1 MMRTAK
7 RIMVIWILAFVVIV
21 VWAVISKT
29 PWAATVDP
37 LTAGKSF
44 THWVEPFRELA
55 GALLVAVPAV
65 ILIRSG
71 WAWFTRTVLGREA
84 PQRVRVQRRSTPVGV
99 SQDQGARELVRSR

>member
-1 MMRTAK
+1 MRTTK
-7 RIMVIWILAFVVIV
+7 RIMVIWVLAFVVIV
-21 VWAVISKT
+21 VWAAISKT

-65 ILIRSG
+65 LLIRSG
-71 WAWFTRTVLGREA
+71 WAWFAGTVLGREA
-84 PQRVRVQRRSTPVGV
+84 PQRVRIHRNTAPVE
-99 SQDQGARELVRSR
+99 SSHDRPARELVRSR

>member
-1 MMRTAK
+1 MRTAQ
-7 RIMVIWILAFVVIV
+7 RVMVIWILAFLVLLA
-21 VWAVISKT
+21 WAMISRT

-65 ILIRSG
+65 LLVRSG
-71 WAWFTRTVLGREA
+71 WARFARAVLGREA
-84 PQRVRVQRRSTPVGV
+84 PQRVRIQRSVP
-99 SQDQGARELVRSR
+99 SARPSDDRAKRDLVHSP